1 MKSLHFGTTARI
13 ATASLMVAVTG
24 CVVLTKSKR
33 PALSA
38 AKPATIAQPTATAT
52 ATATSTSTLDRI
64 PTRLSPRERLK
75 RIAVL
80 SEESVEDLSH
90 RFQAASSMEERGM
103 LADSLAM
110 KGSGEAVLELLT
122 QVLSEPDMNN
132 RRALAEAL
140 KNLADKDGLETLLSA
155 NAATKDPTVLQQVI
169 EAAGRMATPESVEF
183 LVSLYRGQA
192 VFPGQL
198 RAVTQT
204 LSQINS
210 PEAARMLGSIAT
222 SATEPGL
229 IEAAAHGL
237 AKINN
242 PAALQRLVD
251 TIAHVGTGDASLRAS
266 LLQMLVRIDHPSTDP
281 YRSQLLTEPLPAD
294 VLHALQQQA
303 RRTS

>member
-13 ATASLMVAVTG
+13 ATASLAVAVTG
-24 CVVLTKSKR
+24 CVVLTKSTQ
-33 PALSA
+33 PALSV
-38 AKPATIAQPTATAT
+38 AKPATIAQP
-52 ATATSTSTLDRI
+52 TATSTSTLDRI

-75 RIAVL
+75 RVAEL

-103 LADSLAM
+103 LADTLAM

-210 PEAARMLGSIAT
+210 PEAARMLGTIAT

-251 TIAHVGTGDASLRAS
+251 TIAHVGTGDALSL
-266 LLQMLVRIDHPSTDP
+266 IHI
-281 YRSQLLTEPLPAD
+281 
-294 VLHALQQQA
+294 
-303 RRTS
+303 

>member
-1 MKSLHFGTTARI
+1 
-13 ATASLMVAVTG
+13 
-24 CVVLTKSKR
+24 
-33 PALSA
+33 
-38 AKPATIAQPTATAT
+38 
-52 ATATSTSTLDRI
+52 
-64 PTRLSPRERLK
+64 
-75 RIAVL
+75 
-80 SEESVEDLSH
+80 
-90 RFQAASSMEERGM
+90 
-103 LADSLAM
+103 
-110 KGSGEAVLELLT
+110 VLELLT

>member
-1 MKSLHFGTTARI
+1 MKFLHFGTTARI
-13 ATASLMVAVTG
+13 ATASLAVAVTG
-24 CVVLTKSKR
+24 CVVLTKSTQ
-33 PALSA
+33 PALSV
-38 AKPATIAQPTATAT
+38 AKPATIAQP
-52 ATATSTSTLDRI
+52 TATSTSTLDRI

-75 RIAVL
+75 RVAEL

-103 LADSLAM
+103 LADALAM

-198 RAVTQT
+198 RAVRQT
-204 LSQINS
+204 LSQISS
-210 PEAARMLGSIAT
+210 PEATRMLGTVAT
-222 SATEPGL
+222 TATEPGL

-237 AKINN
+237 SKIDN

-251 TIAHVGTGDASLRAS
+251 TIAHVGTKDASLRAS
-266 LLQMLVRIDHPSTDP
+266 LLQLLGRINNPSTQA
-281 YRSQLLTEPLPAD
+281 YRDQLLTEPLPLD
-294 VLHALQQQA
+294 VIQALRPQQ
-303 RRTS
+303 RRTT